1 MLYDSSKCDMRFL
14 MFLILLIFGISS
26 GLSGSEPD
34 SVIFA
39 EREFYLKKYNS
50 VKDTMTLNTWLNL
63 KRLSDN
69 LHEVAIRDQIIIDKL
84 LNQKQSDSSNID
96 SINLIGD
103 ELRQLRITNSQLA
116 SRSKND
122 MQMMWVLK
130 TSSSVL
136 ILLVLIFLYHLI
148 TSKNRIIRYKKRQSE
163 LESHKIELQK
173 QLSFQESEVSKL
185 KQREQDF
192 RSELERGLITY
203 QEKLSLLQERNSY
216 LEGEIRRVEVSR
228 LNLESDNFNLPHIS
242 IDVND
247 IPQDSEGIAI
257 ILNAITDERDSLFNL
272 AGKLQKQIQEEK
284 EKYNKLVLMI
294 KALTDEDSGNLNS

>member
-1 MLYDSSKCDMRFL
+1 

-130 TSSSVL
+130 TSASVL